1 MINLLPPEQKEE
13 LLLEQK
19 KRIIVILGILV
30 LFFLFCLFLFS
41 FLVKIYLQIQ
51 VISQK
56 GFLKEAEKGS
66 FQLEIQDLR
75 RKIDLIN
82 QDITRLEQFY
92 KNRIYFSEI
101 LDKIS
106 QTIPRG
112 VYLTNFSAAVSFFEG
127 ESLIKI
133 SLSGFAP
140 TREILLEFNKKLEE
154 QINFKNI
161 SFPAANWVKPRDIN
175 FFVNFE
181 YNL

>member
-1 MINLLPPEQKEE
+1 
-13 LLLEQK
+13 
-19 KRIIVILGILV
+19 
-30 LFFLFCLFLFS
+30 
-41 FLVKIYLQIQ
+41 
-51 VISQK
+51 
-56 GFLKEAEKGS
+56 
-66 FQLEIQDLR
+66 LEIQDLR